1 MWITI
6 RQFADQNGI
15 SVPAVESRIKTGSLK
30 CRKENGRRVVEV
42 PDETQDANQDAHQK
56 IESSSEKSYT
66 KSALES
72 RWDVENEL
80 KRQKILNIEAD
91 IIIKKQKVKE
101 YRERLR
107 VEFCEGTL
115 ECFTDAFADLKAV
128 LVDCKLKKEQIK
140 KFKDC
145 YAKCLKKFEQKLV
158 AFLKKKDDEEEEE
171 SKEDK

>member
-1 MWITI
+1 MWIPI
-6 RQFADQNGI
+6 RKYAEQNGI
-15 SVPAVESRIKTGSLK
+15 TVPAVHSRIKNGTLK
-30 CRKENGRRVVEV
+30 CKKEKGLRVVEV
-42 PDETQDANQDAHQK
+42 PDEEAPPQDDTAPAP
-56 IESSSEKSYT
+56 EKVYS

-145 YAKCLKKFEQKLV
+145 YAKCLRKFEAKLV
-158 AFLKKKDDEEEEE
+158 AFLRKKDDEEEDE